1 MNSKSYLPLL
11 FFLTISFSQTHFTI
25 PQNVWRISIKQET
38 ANGNWKGNDGRNG
51 WTDFTFQLD
60 TSKYIINQQWKNK
73 MNTRSLII
81 EYGIT
86 NKSNFLI
93 KIPIIKKFNQTHSW
107 NSASTKI
114 DSLMQQYYVSA
125 VSYTHLTLPTTP
137 YV

>member
-11 FFLTISFSQTHFTI
+11 FFFTISFSQTHFTI

-38 ANGNWKGNDGRNG
+38 ANGNWKGHNGRNG

-81 EYGIT
+81 
-86 NKSNFLI
+86 
-93 KIPIIKKFNQTHSW
+93 
-107 NSASTKI
+107 
-114 DSLMQQYYVSA
+114 
-125 VSYTHLTLPTTP
+125 
-137 YV
+137 